1 MVQIMPHHLSTNKTP
16 KILMNEG
23 KLLTINLILDEYGE
37 TMERTKLEWLRR
49 LDV

>member
-1 MVQIMPHHLSTNKTP
+1 MPHYLSINKTS

-23 KLLTINLILDEYGE
+23 KLFTINLILDEYGE

-49 LDV
+49 LDL